1 MRELGR
7 VLIAF
12 GVVIMAV
19 GVALSFA
26 DKLPNFPWIG
36 RLPGDFY
43 IKRDHFSFYFP
54 LTTSLLVS
62 IALTLLL
69 YLFRR

>member
-1 MRELGR
+1 MSDLGR
-7 VLIAF
+7 ILIVF
-12 GVVIMAV
+12 GVVIVAV

-26 DKLPNFPWIG
+26 DKLPWIG

-62 IALTLLL
+62 VALTLLL